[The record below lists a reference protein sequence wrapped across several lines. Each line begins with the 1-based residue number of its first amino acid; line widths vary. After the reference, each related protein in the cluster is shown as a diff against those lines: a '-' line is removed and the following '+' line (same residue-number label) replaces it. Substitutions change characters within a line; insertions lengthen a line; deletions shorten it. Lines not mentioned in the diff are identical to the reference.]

1 MRCIH
6 LTHWGFVATIRDSRE
21 SMLSNA
27 VKKPTHRPFAP
38 EYALHPGTY
47 KLDEPFK
54 TPARSIQWRQVL
66 VLIMLLCSFH
76 NGSHLNQNPK
86 AFLSI
91 SIHFYPSTIEV
102 LWYQSRL
109 MYPSIPWKFPS
120 EERDASHLGPFCS
133 STSRH
138 PETGRPK
145 CCAESVRRLCTSSSS
160 SSP

>member
-1 MRCIH
+1 MKCVAFIW
-6 LTHWGFVATIRDSRE
+6 LIEDSLPLFVTPVNQCCP
-21 SMLSNA
+21 MLSRS
-27 VKKPTHRPFAP
+27 PRIDLFAP

-66 VLIMLLCSFH
+66 VLIMLLCSFT
-76 NGSHLNQNPK
+76 SK
-86 AFLSI
+86 SKSKSV